1 MEAGGIPE
9 IRVFLL
15 ISGMIWDDNL
25 RILDKIRKNETDFNA
40 KYPLKPLNCKIMQIF
55 WLQCKGSIPEIEEKL
70 VKSGILLRERRRH
83 TEFTEENA
91 CLT

>member
-9 IRVFLL
+9 IRVFLM

-25 RILDKIRKNETDFNA
+25 VILNEMCKKEADFNA
-40 KYPLKPLNCKIMQIF
+40 KYSLKWSECKIMQIF
-55 WLQCKGSIPEIEEKL
+55 GLQCKGSIPEIEEKL
-70 VKSGILLRERRRH
+70 VKSGILLRERMAH
-83 TEFTEENA
+83 TEFTKENA

>member
-9 IRVFLL
+9 IRVFLM

-25 RILDKIRKNETDFNA
+25 GILNKMCKNEADFNA

-55 WLQCKGSIPEIEEKL
+55 GLKCKGSIPEIKG
-70 VKSGILLRERRRH
+70 KTGKIRY
-83 TEFTEENA
+83 FA
-91 CLT
+91 